1 MRWYFGFFFVSG
13 FCSLVYE
20 VVWLRLA
27 MAEFGVTTPLVSMV
41 LSIFMAGLSLGSWAG
56 GHLARRIET
65 HPASSPLRLYG
76 LTELLIT
83 VSGIIVPR
91 ELIWGRNLLVGLES
105 GAPWGSGGYYLVSG
119 GWIALSLLPF
129 CACMGATFPLAMSA
143 IRKAFGAET
152 QQSFSFLYLANVL
165 GATSGTVISAFFLV
179 ELLGFRGT
187 LLVTAALNGALAAS
201 AFALSLPQSVVASPT
216 ARPSSARAL
225 PETPRRDLLWLLF
238 VTGLISMA
246 LEVVWVRQFTPYL
259 GTVVYA
265 FAAILA
271 LYLAATFVGSQIYRV
286 WVRLDHHA
294 EHRVA
299 WNIVWITLGVLGLIP
314 LVTADPRLPVQLG
327 FVSGVVRVALAVVPF
342 CGVVG
347 FLTPMLVDR
356 WSSGNPAR
364 AGTGYAINVLGCIV
378 GPLVSGFWLLPSI
391 GERWTLLTLML
402 PLYAFSSLP
411 ALRAIL
417 ASADPNPR
425 GSSPWKILAGGVV
438 TSLLLV
444 SVTKGY
450 DESFAKREVRRDYT
464 ATVIATGE
472 GMKKHLFVNGVG
484 TTHLTPIT
492 KMMAHLPL
500 AFLETSPREGMV
512 ICFGMGTTFRSLL
525 SWGIPS
531 TAVELVPSVPLLF
544 GYYHA
549 NGPELLRSPLARVVI
564 DDGRRFLERSRVQYD
579 VITLDPP
586 PPVEAAG
593 SSLLY
598 SREFYTI
605 VKRRLRPR
613 GVLQQW
619 LPEGDTGDTATLS
632 SVAKALRTS
641 FPHVRV
647 FRSIEGWGFHF
658 LSSMNPIPV
667 TPGSVLAS
675 RLPPDAIAD
684 LLEWGPALTAE
695 QQFSLVLEREL
706 PLETLIAVAPDV
718 PALQDDR
725 PINEYFFL
733 RRMLQP

>member
-27 MAEFGVTTPLVSMV
+27 MAQFGVTTPLVSMV
-41 LSIFMAGLSLGSWAG
+41 LSIFMAGLSFGSWAG
-56 GHLARRIET
+56 GHLARRVET

-76 LTELLIT
+76 LTELLIS
-83 VSGIIVPR
+83 VSGIIVPL
-91 ELIWGRNLLVGLES
+91 ELTWGRNLLVGLAGGTS
-105 GAPWGSGGYYLVSG
+105 WGSGGYYLASG

-129 CACMGATFPLAMSA
+129 CTCMGATFPLAMSA
-143 IRKAFGAET
+143 IRKAFSAET

-165 GATSGTVISAFFLV
+165 GATAGTVISAFFLV

-187 LLVTAALNGALAAS
+187 LLVTAVLNVALAAS
-201 AFALSLPQSVVASPT
+201 AFALSLSQSAVTSPT
-216 ARPSSARAL
+216 AWPSSARAL

-246 LEVVWVRQFTPYL
+246 LEVVWIRQFTPYL

-286 WVRLDHHA
+286 CVRSDHRTGD
-294 EHRVA
+294 RVA
-299 WNIVWITLGVLGLIP
+299 WNVVWVTLGVLGLVP
-314 LVTADPRLPVQLG
+314 LVTADPRLPMQLG
-327 FVSGVVRVALAVVPF
+327 FVSGTVRVALAVVPF

-391 GERWTLLTLML
+391 GERGTLLTLML
-402 PLYAFSSLP
+402 PLFAFGFYP
-411 ALRAIL
+411 ALRATL
-417 ASADPNPR
+417 ASAGPNPR
-425 GSSPWKILAGGVV
+425 GSSPWIILACGVV

-444 SVTKGY
+444 SVTRGY

-464 ATVIATGE
+464 ATVIATGV
-472 GMKKHLFVNGVG
+472 GMKKRLWVNGVA

-500 AFLETSPREGMV
+500 ALLETSPREGLV

-605 VKRRLRPR
+605 VKKRLRP
-613 GVLQQW
+613 GGILQQW

-647 FRSIEGWGFHF
+647 FRSVEGWGFHF
-658 LSSMNPIPV
+658 LASMKPIPV
-667 TPGSVLAS
+667 TPGAVLAG

-684 LLEWGPALTAE
+684 LLEWGPASTAE
-695 QQFSLVLEREL
+695 QQFSLVLKGEL
-706 PLETLIAVAPDV
+706 PLETLIAVAPHV

-733 RRMLQP
+733 RRMLRS